1 MASTARLTEKVTEDR
16 RRADEVAMN
25 VAMSLRHAPQP
36 NRPVVPSA
44 VLGTLIFV
52 VAEVMFFVGMISA
65 FTISRAGAPAGTW
78 PVPGQPVLPAEA
90 TAINTAAL
98 LMSGVVLLVGQILW
112 SRRQPAARWFVLVAW
127 ALGAVFVALQGRE
140 WAQLLGA
147 GLTMTSSR
155 LGAFFYLIVGAHGLH
170 AIGALL
176 ALGVAAQQ
184 VLRGKLEGG
193 LFFGAQVFWYFV
205 VLMWPIIYARV
216 YF

>member
-1 MASTARLTEKVTEDR
+1 MTTSAATLTTPP
-16 RRADEVAMN
+16 A
-25 VAMSLRHAPQP
+25 

-52 VAEVMFFVGMISA
+52 VAEVMFFVGLISA

-78 PVPGQPVLPAEA
+78 PVPGQPMLPAEA
-90 TAINTAAL
+90 TAVNTAAL
-98 LMSGVVLLVGQILW
+98 MSSGVLLLVGQVLW
-112 SRRQPAARWFVLVAW
+112 SKSKAAARWVVLAAW
-127 ALGAVFVALQGRE
+127 VLGALFVVLQGRE
-140 WAQLLGA
+140 WSQLLSA

-155 LGAFFYLIVGAHGLH
+155 LGAFFYLIVGTHGLH
-170 AIGALL
+170 AIGALV
-176 ALGVAAQQ
+176 ALGLAAVQ
-184 VLRGKLEGG
+184 VLRGRLQGG

>member
-1 MASTARLTEKVTEDR
+1 MASRPL
-16 RRADEVAMN
+16 
-25 VAMSLRHAPQP
+25 PQP

-65 FTISRAGAPAGTW
+65 FTISRSGAPAGTW
-78 PVPGQPVLPAEA
+78 PVPGQPTLPADA
-90 TAINTAAL
+90 TALNTAAL
-98 LMSGVVLLVGQILW
+98 MLSGVLLLVGQVLF
-112 SRRQPAARWFVLVAW
+112 SKKLTAAKWVVLASWLLGVAFV
-127 ALGAVFVALQGRE
+127 GLQGRE
-140 WAQLLGA
+140 WSQLLAA

-155 LGAFFYLIVGAHGLH
+155 LGAFFYLIVGMHGLH

-176 ALGVAAQQ
+176 ALGLATLQG
-184 VLRGKLEGG
+184 LRDRLDVG

>member
-1 MASTARLTEKVTEDR
+1 MATTASAV
-16 RRADEVAMN
+16 
-25 VAMSLRHAPQP
+25 MSQVMSPRPLPEA

-78 PVPGQPVLPAEA
+78 PVPGQPTLPAEA
-90 TAINTAAL
+90 TALNTVAL
-98 LMSGVVLLVGQILW
+98 VLSGLLLLVGQVLFAKK
-112 SRRQPAARWFVLVAW
+112 QAAAKWLVLAAWGLGVAFV
-127 ALGAVFVALQGRE
+127 GLQGRE
-140 WAQLLGA
+140 WSQLLSA

-155 LGAFFYLIVGAHGLH
+155 LGAFFYLIVGMHGLH
-170 AIGALL
+170 AIGALV
-176 ALGVAAQQ
+176 ALGLAALQL
-184 VLRGKLEGG
+184 LRDRLEGG

>member
-1 MASTARLTEKVTEDR
+1 MSTPASAVMSEAMASRPL
-16 RRADEVAMN
+16 
-25 VAMSLRHAPQP
+25 PQP

-65 FTISRAGAPAGTW
+65 FTISRSGAPAGTW
-78 PVPGQPVLPAEA
+78 PVPGQPTLPADA
-90 TAINTAAL
+90 TALNTAAL
-98 LMSGVVLLVGQILW
+98 MLSGGLLLVGQVLF
-112 SRRQPAARWFVLVAW
+112 SKKLTAAKWVVLASWLLGVA
-127 ALGAVFVALQGRE
+127 FVALQGRE
-140 WAQLLGA
+140 WSQLLAA

-155 LGAFFYLIVGAHGLH
+155 LGAFFYLIVGMHGLH

-176 ALGVAAQQ
+176 ALGLATLQG
-184 VLRGKLEGG
+184 LRDRLDVG

>member
-1 MASTARLTEKVTEDR
+1 MASRPL
-16 RRADEVAMN
+16 
-25 VAMSLRHAPQP
+25 PQP

-65 FTISRAGAPAGTW
+65 FTISRSGAPAGTW
-78 PVPGQPVLPAEA
+78 PVPGQPTLPADA
-90 TAINTAAL
+90 TALNTAAL
-98 LMSGVVLLVGQILW
+98 MLSGGLLLVGQVLF
-112 SRRQPAARWFVLVAW
+112 SKKLTAAKWVVLASWLLGVA
-127 ALGAVFVALQGRE
+127 FVALQGRE
-140 WAQLLGA
+140 WSQLLAA

-155 LGAFFYLIVGAHGLH
+155 LGAFFYLIVGMHGLH

-176 ALGVAAQQ
+176 ALGLATLQG
-184 VLRGKLEGG
+184 LRDRLDVG

>member
-1 MASTARLTEKVTEDR
+1 MSEAMASRPL
-16 RRADEVAMN
+16 
-25 VAMSLRHAPQP
+25 PQP

-65 FTISRAGAPAGTW
+65 FTISRSGAPAGTW
-78 PVPGQPVLPAEA
+78 PVPGQPTLPADA
-90 TAINTAAL
+90 TALNTAAL
-98 LMSGVVLLVGQILW
+98 MLSGGLLLVGQVLF
-112 SRRQPAARWFVLVAW
+112 SKKLTAAKWVVLASWLLGVA
-127 ALGAVFVALQGRE
+127 FVALQGRE
-140 WAQLLGA
+140 WSQLLAA

-155 LGAFFYLIVGAHGLH
+155 LGAFFYLIVGMHGLH

-176 ALGVAAQQ
+176 ALGLATLQG
-184 VLRGKLEGG
+184 LRDRLDVG

>member
-1 MASTARLTEKVTEDR
+1 VSTPAAAVMSEAMASRPL
-16 RRADEVAMN
+16 
-25 VAMSLRHAPQP
+25 PQP

-65 FTISRAGAPAGTW
+65 FTISRSGAPAGTW
-78 PVPGQPVLPAEA
+78 PVPGQPTLPADA
-90 TAINTAAL
+90 TALNTAAL
-98 LMSGVVLLVGQILW
+98 MLSGVLLLVGQVLF
-112 SRRQPAARWFVLVAW
+112 SKKLTAAKWVVLASWLLGVAFV
-127 ALGAVFVALQGRE
+127 GLQGRE
-140 WAQLLGA
+140 WSQLLAA

-155 LGAFFYLIVGAHGLH
+155 LGAFFYLIVGMHGLH

-176 ALGVAAQQ
+176 ALGLATLQG
-184 VLRGKLEGG
+184 LRDRLDVG

>member
-1 MASTARLTEKVTEDR
+1 
-16 RRADEVAMN
+16 
-25 VAMSLRHAPQP
+25 MSPVMSPRSLPEA
-36 NRPVVPSA
+36 NRPVVPNA

-78 PVPGQPVLPAEA
+78 PVPGQPTLPAEA
-90 TAINTAAL
+90 TALNTVAL
-98 LMSGVVLLVGQILW
+98 VLSGVLLLVGQVLF
-112 SRRQPAARWFVLVAW
+112 SKKHAAAKWLVLMAW
-127 ALGAVFVALQGRE
+127 ALGLGFVVLQGRE
-140 WAQLLGA
+140 WSQLLSA

-155 LGAFFYLIVGAHGLH
+155 LGAFFYLIVGMHGLH
-170 AIGALL
+170 AIGALV
-176 ALGVAAQQ
+176 ALGMAAVQL
-184 VLRGKLEGG
+184 LRDRLEGG

>member
-1 MASTARLTEKVTEDR
+1 MSTPAAAVMSEAMASRPL
-16 RRADEVAMN
+16 
-25 VAMSLRHAPQP
+25 PQP

-65 FTISRAGAPAGTW
+65 FTISRSGAPAGTW
-78 PVPGQPVLPAEA
+78 PVPGQPTLPADA
-90 TAINTAAL
+90 TALNTAAL
-98 LMSGVVLLVGQILW
+98 MLSGVLLLVGQVLF
-112 SRRQPAARWFVLVAW
+112 SKKLTAAKWVVLASWLLGVAFV
-127 ALGAVFVALQGRE
+127 GLQGRE
-140 WAQLLGA
+140 WSQLLAA

-155 LGAFFYLIVGAHGLH
+155 LGAFFYLIVGMHGLH

-176 ALGVAAQQ
+176 ALGLATLQG
-184 VLRGKLEGG
+184 LRDRLDVG